1 MPIGIGGTRELTPC
15 PKNGKITFKQIGA
28 IREISSEINMDDEI
42 LLPCRRP
49 FPLKDED
56 GDAVVDGTSDKNQV
70 YKQKDPANDP
80 ADYYAA
86 LWGHNYKL
94 TDGDT
99 DTANALDEFH
109 PDFDKTTPSTPP
121 YDGEEYLNVGAW
133 KGGSQYVAL
142 SDEATD
148 EPYFTVSASSYSV
161 YTYMGYA
168 GNGTAYYEWVPRQI
182 DSKAWAYIGKV
193 PANQKLFVYFE
204 WNCSKASWYD
214 EPATMEISAW
224 REGYR
229 QGNQKQYLTSSLSNR
244 GWRSELVEIEVDENF
259 RDLWIG
265 FKQESSTE
273 GSYGQACYFRNIN
286 IWRA

>member
-1 MPIGIGGTRELTPC
+1 MTVGIGGTRELTPC

-28 IREISSEINMDDEI
+28 IREISEEINMDDEV

-56 GDAVVDGTSDKNQV
+56 GDAVVDVKSNQV
-70 YKQKDPANDP
+70 YKQREPTNDP

-94 TDGDT
+94 TDGKT
-99 DTANALDEFH
+99 GIANDLDEFH
-109 PDFDKTTPSTPP
+109 PDYDSTFPDTPP
-121 YDGEEYLNVGAW
+121 YDGEGYLDVGAW
-133 KGGSQYVAL
+133 SGGSQSVSI

-148 EPYFTVSASSYSV
+148 EPHFRVSASSYSV
-161 YTYMGYA
+161 YTYIGYA
-168 GNGTAYYEWVPRQI
+168 GNGQGNYEWLPRVI
-182 DSKAWAYIGKV
+182 DSQAWAYIGKV

-204 WNCSKASWYD
+204 WSCTKSQWYD

-229 QGNQKQYLTSSLSNR
+229 QGDQKQYFTASTVSR
-244 GWRSELVEIEVDENF
+244 KWTSELVEIEVDENF

-265 FKQESSTE
+265 FKQLSSDQ
-273 GSYGQACYFRNIN
+273 GSYGQSCYFRNIN

>member
-1 MPIGIGGTRELTPC
+1 MTVGIGGTRELTPC

-28 IREISSEINMDDEI
+28 IREISEEINMDDEV

-56 GDAVVDGTSDKNQV
+56 GNSVVDETYDKNQV
-70 YKQKDPANDP
+70 YKQREPTNDP
-80 ADYYAA
+80 ADYYSA

-94 TDGDT
+94 TDGNT
-99 DTANALDEFH
+99 EVANPLDEFH
-109 PDFDKTTPSTPP
+109 PDFDWTFPDKPP
-121 YDGEEYLNVGAW
+121 YQDGDNLYDSPW
-133 KGGSQYVAL
+133 RGGSQSVSI
-142 SDEATD
+142 SDEDTD
-148 EPYFTVSASSYSV
+148 EPYFRVSASSYSV

-168 GNGTAYYEWVPRQI
+168 GNGTGIYEWVPKVI
-182 DSKAWAYIGKV
+182 DSQAWAYIGKV

-204 WNCSKASWYD
+204 WNCANSSWYD

-229 QGNQKQYLTSSLSNR
+229 QGDQKQYFTASIANR

-265 FKQESSTE
+265 FKQLSSSQ
-273 GSYGQACYFRNIN
+273 GGYGQSCYFRNIN

>member
-1 MPIGIGGTRELTPC
+1 MNVGIGGTRELTPC

-28 IREISSEINMDDEI
+28 IRDISEEINMDDEI

-49 FPLKDED
+49 FPLKGED
-56 GDAVVDGTSDKNQV
+56 GDAVVDDTSDENQV
-70 YKQKDPANDP
+70 YKQREPANDP

-94 TDGDT
+94 TDGNT
-99 DTANALDEFH
+99 EVANPLDEFH
-109 PDFDKTTPSTPP
+109 PDFDRTFPDKPP
-121 YDGEEYLNVGAW
+121 YQGEGDNIYDAW
-133 KGGSQYVAL
+133 RGGSQYVSI
-142 SDEATD
+142 SDETTD
-148 EPYFTVSASSYSV
+148 EPHFAVVASSYEV
-161 YTYMGYA
+161 YTYTGSA
-168 GNGTAYYEWVPRQI
+168 GNGFGYYEWLPAQI
-182 DSKAWAYIGKV
+182 DSQAWAYIGKV
-193 PANQKLFVYFE
+193 PANQNLFVYFE
-204 WNCSKASWYD
+204 WNCSKARWYD

-229 QGNQKQYLTSSLSNR
+229 QGDQKQYFTSSIANR

-265 FKQESSTE
+265 FKQESSME
-273 GSYGQACYFRNIN
+273 GSYSQACYFRNIN

>member
-1 MPIGIGGTRELTPC
+1 MTVGIGGTRELTPC

-28 IREISSEINMDDEI
+28 IREISEEINMDDEV

-56 GDAVVDGTSDKNQV
+56 GNSVVDAKNNQV
-70 YKQKDPANDP
+70 YKQREPTNDP

-94 TDGDT
+94 TDGNT
-99 DTANALDEFH
+99 EVANALDEFH
-109 PDFDKTTPSTPP
+109 PDFDRTFPEKPP
-121 YDGEEYLNVGAW
+121 YQDGDNLYAEPW
-133 KGGSQYVAL
+133 RGGSQYVAI

-148 EPYFTVSASSYSV
+148 EPHFTVSASSYEV
-161 YTYMGYA
+161 YTYTGYA
-168 GNGTAYYEWVPRQI
+168 GNGTGNYEWLPKVI
-182 DSKAWAYIGKV
+182 DSQAWAYIGKV
-193 PANQKLFVYFE
+193 PADQKLFVYFE
-204 WNCSKASWYD
+204 WNCANSSWYD

-229 QGNQKQYLTSSLSNR
+229 QGDQKQYFTASIANR

-265 FKQESSTE
+265 FKQLSSSQ
-273 GSYGQACYFRNIN
+273 GGYGQSCYFRNIN